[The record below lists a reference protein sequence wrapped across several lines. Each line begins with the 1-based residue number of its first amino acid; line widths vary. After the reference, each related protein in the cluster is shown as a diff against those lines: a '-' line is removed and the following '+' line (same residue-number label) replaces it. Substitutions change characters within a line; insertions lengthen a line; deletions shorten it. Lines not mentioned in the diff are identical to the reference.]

1 MQGGVVFIKSGAPP
15 SYVKRESSI
24 FRIRSQTAPIGL
36 MRSIDTEKI
45 SVEIKGGDYIFMFSD
60 GIAEIAEDAPWL
72 LLLLGK
78 EPVGNLKEYAYN
90 IIKEAKKNGTSS
102 DDMTIT
108 VIRIDEV

>member
-1 MQGGVVFIKSGAPP
+1 
-15 SYVKRESSI
+15 
-24 FRIRSQTAPIGL
+24 
-36 MRSIDTEKI
+36 
-45 SVEIKGGDYIFMFSD
+45 MFSD